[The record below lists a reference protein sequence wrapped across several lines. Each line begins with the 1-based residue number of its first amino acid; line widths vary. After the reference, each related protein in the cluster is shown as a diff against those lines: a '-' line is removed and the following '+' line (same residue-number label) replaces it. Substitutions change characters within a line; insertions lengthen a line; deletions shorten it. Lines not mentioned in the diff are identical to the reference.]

1 MDIEELQKKD
11 KEDFVTC
18 VKTIRISKEDNKF
31 VLDNKINLGKLVRL
45 GLEELRK

>member
-1 MDIEELQKKD
+1 MEIKELQKKE
-11 KEDFVTC
+11 KVNC

-31 VLDNKINLGKLVRL
+31 VLDNNINLGKLVRQ